1 MKLSSSVIG
10 RVRGR
15 PYYAFLY
22 AKNVLKGRLPEYLV
36 LFFKDDPQSA
46 YLYAVH
52 VVRGKLPDPV
62 HNALLLYSMEKK
74 DMGGFVVKYLDFL
87 EGK

>member
-1 MKLSSSVIG
+1 MKLSPSVVG

-22 AKNVLKGRLPEYLV
+22 AKNVLKGRLPESLEF
-36 LFFKDDPQSA
+36 FFKDDPQSA

-52 VVRGKLPDPV
+52 VVGGRLPDPV
-62 HNALLLYSMEKK
+62 HNALLISSMDNKE
-74 DMGGFVVKYLDFL
+74 MGGFVVKYLDFL